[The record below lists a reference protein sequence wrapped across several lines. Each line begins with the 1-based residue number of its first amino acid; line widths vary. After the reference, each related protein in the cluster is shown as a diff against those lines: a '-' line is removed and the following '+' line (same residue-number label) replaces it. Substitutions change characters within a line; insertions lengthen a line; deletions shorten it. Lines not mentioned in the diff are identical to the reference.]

1 MQYTVP
7 HGCSR
12 WVCCAAHSGFF
23 GRATSKEREQVLAH
37 SDLFVGTAWY
47 PEVEPHHWCK
57 AVGIRREDS
66 PGYIDAIAANLAGKN
81 PSAFTL
87 AAIEKSRNKIAGYV
101 FCCVP
106 DNDSPETLS
115 VGHLKVDSEYQRR
128 GVGTMLL
135 AAAEIHAMPQS
146 QAFSAGRESTCPKLL
161 REIRVPTSIELF
173 CRACRRHRT

>member
-1 MQYTVP
+1 M
-7 HGCSR
+7 
-12 WVCCAAHSGFF
+12 
-23 GRATSKEREQVLAH
+23 LAH

-66 PGYIDAIAANLAGKN
+66 PGHIDAIAANLAGKN

-87 AAIEKSRNKIAGYV
+87 AAIEKSRNKIAGYI

-106 DNDSPETLS
+106 DNDSAETLS
-115 VGHLKVDSEYQRR
+115 IGHLRVDSGIPAPGSRHHVAGCCGDPR
-128 GVGTMLL
+128 TPTRM
-135 AAAEIHAMPQS
+135 AMPQS

-161 REIRVPTSIELF
+161 REIRVPTSIQLF
-173 CRACRRHRT
+173 CRFCRRHRT